1 MVSYNKENQY
11 TIQKRTTQ
19 PTPIFKSYCKKPKMV
34 KPLLDSILC
43 GVASILGCSWPSTSF
58 PYGSLHLP
66 LGPCR
71 AGGTSYQREMNGT
84 DAFEL
89 RPMKSQVATKTCRI
103 LKPAANPVTKG
114 WEETSGEKSQG
125 GRGPYQEHWKWAAVS
140 LASPSLSHSHR
151 SQQWLLW

>member
-1 MVSYNKENQY
+1 MEWL
-11 TIQKRTTQ
+11 
-19 PTPIFKSYCKKPKMV
+19 PF
-34 KPLLDSILC
+34 L
-43 GVASILGCSWPSTSF
+43 GVVDQVQASIM
-58 PYGSLHLP
+58 
-66 LGPCR
+66 GPCR

-125 GRGPYQEHWKWAAVS
+125 GHGPYQEH
-140 LASPSLSHSHR
+140 
-151 SQQWLLW
+151 